1 MAKITVH
8 GGATIGET
16 GPEPVAL
23 PAGAEVVAAE
33 AAGPDPVTEPVTEPV
48 EEPASVD
55 EPSQDEDVA
64 DDDTADDTAA
74 DADGE
79 AEDEADAF
87 DPSAHTVVDV
97 NTYLET
103 ADDAERARVLAA
115 EHAGKSRLGI
125 LNTWGAP

>member
-33 AAGPDPVTEPVTEPV
+33 AAGPDPVTEPV

-79 AEDEADAF
+79 TEDEADAF
-87 DPSAHTVVDV
+87 DPSAHTVTEV

-115 EHAGKSRLGI
+115 EQAGKSRLGI

>member
-23 PAGAEVVAAE
+23 PAGAEVVAA
-33 AAGPDPVTEPVTEPV
+33 GPSADPEPVTEPV
-48 EEPASVD
+48 EEPALAD
-55 EPSQDEDVA
+55 EPSRDEDVA
-64 DDDTADDTAA
+64 DDAAA

-79 AEDEADAF
+79 TEDEADVF
-87 DPSAHTVVDV
+87 DPSAHTVTEV
-97 NTYLET
+97 NAHLET
-103 ADDAERARVLAA
+103 ATDAERARVLTA
-115 EHAGKSRLGI
+115 EQAGKARLGI

>member
-64 DDDTADDTAA
+64 DDDTADD
-74 DADGE
+74 E
-79 AEDEADAF
+79 EDEAGVF
-87 DPSAHTVVDV
+87 DPSAHTVTEV
-97 NTYLET
+97 NAHLET
-103 ADDAERARVLAA
+103 ADDAERTRVLAA
-115 EHAGKSRLGI
+115 EQAGKSRLGI
-125 LNTWGAP
+125 LNTWGAA

>member
-1 MAKITVH
+1 MPKITVH

-48 EEPASVD
+48 EEPASAD
-55 EPSQDEDVA
+55 EPSQDQDEDVA
-64 DDDTADDTAA
+64 DD
-74 DADGE
+74 E
-79 AEDEADAF
+79 EDEAGVF
-87 DPSAHTVVDV
+87 DPSGHTVVEV

-103 ADDAERARVLAA
+103 ADDAEHARVLAA
-115 EHAGKSRLGI
+115 EQAGKSRLGI

>member
-23 PAGAEVVAAE
+23 PAGAEVVAA
-33 AAGPDPVTEPVTEPV
+33 GPSADPEPATEPV
-48 EEPASVD
+48 EEPAPAD

-97 NTYLET
+97 NTYLEA

-115 EHAGKSRLGI
+115 EQAGKARLGI